1 MHEWAIEARE
11 YARHEARRGRRHAYE
26 QIDPMHTA
34 LVVIDMVP
42 FFLDENPYALG
53 IVGNIARL
61 ADELR
66 SVGGTVAW
74 VVPRPGSPTP
84 TAVEFFGHEVADRY
98 ARSGGDGP
106 PRDRVA
112 AEFELNAADIVVEK
126 SAPSAFFP
134 GRCEL
139 PERLGECEVDTVLIA
154 GTVANV
160 CCESSARDA
169 STLGYRVI
177 MVADANAA
185 MRDQDLNS
193 TLHTIYR
200 SFGDVRTTEDVIDL
214 VDLGS

>member
-74 VVPRPGSPTP
+74 VVPRPRSPTP

-112 AEFELNAADIVVEK
+112 AEFELNAVFIYCIREILKEERNRRRLLQQEMEDLKVGPD
-126 SAPSAFFP
+126 S
-134 GRCEL
+134 L
-139 PERLGECEVDTVLIA
+139 PWMRTGQRLVIE
-154 GTVANV
+154 
-160 CCESSARDA
+160 ARDNI
-169 STLGYRVI
+169 V
-177 MVADANAA
+177 
-185 MRDQDLNS
+185 
-193 TLHTIYR
+193 
-200 SFGDVRTTEDVIDL
+200 
-214 VDLGS
+214 